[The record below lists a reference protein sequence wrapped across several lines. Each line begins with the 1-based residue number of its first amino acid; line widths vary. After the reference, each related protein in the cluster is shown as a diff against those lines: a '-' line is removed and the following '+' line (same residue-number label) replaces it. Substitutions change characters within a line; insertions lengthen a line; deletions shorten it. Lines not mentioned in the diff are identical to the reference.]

1 MHTEILSPK
10 RLFQKEVR
18 YVIPPFQRP
27 YVWSQDEQWGPLWE
41 DIRNVA
47 EGYLEALEKSGYDGV
62 KAESETTPHFLG
74 AVVLRQVSTATKDVE
89 QREVIDGQQRVTTL
103 QLLLD
108 AIQQVCEGFD
118 QPYAKSAGRRLSKLV
133 TNDKELITED
143 HHAFKLWPTHM
154 DQEAFRHA
162 MDNGLATNDFADS
175 LIVQAHEFF
184 QLQIREWLGGVD
196 ESTKHKIDA
205 LEAAATNMLQLV
217 VIDLD
222 TQDDPNLIFETLN
235 ARGTPLE
242 ESDLVKNYVLSGG
255 QGLDLW
261 GNLDDRWWRE
271 EVRQGRIRRP
281 RLDMLLNHWLAM
293 RTSTEVTS
301 ANVFNAFRSYAS
313 GHGIGKV
320 MTDVKHGLTS
330 YREYDT
336 TQGNNIG
343 AGSFYHRISVME
355 AGVITPVLL
364 LLLSAEQ
371 EPRQRVLGVL
381 ESFLVRRMIC
391 RQSTMGFNRLV
402 LELVN
407 QLREGGLEN
416 VYRTTAGFLKD
427 QKAPTRVWPTDEDVS
442 HALVSSPLYRLLT
455 RGRMRLILEGV
466 EGWLRSS
473 GKSED
478 TTVPGNLTIEHVL
491 PVGWRTEEWPLP
503 SGADEGEARYRR
515 NGLIHTVGNLTLTTQ
530 QLNSSMSND
539 AWEMKRQ
546 ELWDHAT
553 LLLNRDLVS
562 NDSWDEDCIVNRSR
576 WTAKVVSQVWPGPDS
591 PMWQGE

>member
-1 MHTEILSPK
+1 M
-10 RLFQKEVR
+10 
-18 YVIPPFQRP
+18 
-27 YVWSQDEQWGPLWE
+27 
-41 DIRNVA
+41 
-47 EGYLEALEKSGYDGV
+47 EKSRYDEV
-62 KAESETTPHFLG
+62 KAESETSAHFLG
-74 AVVLRQVSTATKDVE
+74 AVVLRQVSTAIKDVE
-89 QREVIDGQQRVTTL
+89 QREVIDGQQRLTTL

-108 AIQQVCEGFD
+108 AIQQVCEGLD

-133 TNDKELITED
+133 TNDRELITDD
-143 HHAFKLWPTHM
+143 HHVFKFWPTHM

-162 MDNGLATNDFADS
+162 MDNGLPINDFADS

-281 RLDMLLNHWLAM
+281 RSDMLLNHWLAM

-336 TQGNNIG
+336 TQGNKIG

-371 EPRQRVLGVL
+371 EPRQRALAVL

-391 RQSTMGFNRLV
+391 SGQSRL
-402 LELVN
+402 N
-407 QLREGGLEN
+407 QNLR
-416 VYRTTAGFLKD
+416 
-427 QKAPTRVWPTDEDVS
+427 
-442 HALVSSPLYRLLT
+442 
-455 RGRMRLILEGV
+455 
-466 EGWLRSS
+466 
-473 GKSED
+473 
-478 TTVPGNLTIEHVL
+478 
-491 PVGWRTEEWPLP
+491 
-503 SGADEGEARYRR
+503 
-515 NGLIHTVGNLTLTTQ
+515 
-530 QLNSSMSND
+530 
-539 AWEMKRQ
+539 
-546 ELWDHAT
+546 
-553 LLLNRDLVS
+553 
-562 NDSWDEDCIVNRSR
+562 IV
-576 WTAKVVSQVWPGPDS
+576 
-591 PMWQGE
+591 